1 MEEVFKNFYRTKEQV
16 EERKRLEK
24 EKEIDQEE
32 QKILEEFKD
41 AFLNNR
47 KCIVIRKGIFYP
59 TENHEKRIF
68 DKALARLKDVVTVS
82 TFINDKS
89 ESWDD
94 DNLFVEYKICYNF

>member
-24 EKEIDQEE
+24 EKEIDQEK

-41 AFLNNR
+41 AFFNNR

-59 TENHEKRIF
+59 AENHEKDIF
-68 DKALARLKDVVTVS
+68 DKALTRLKDVVTVS
-82 TFINDKS
+82 TFTKDKS
-89 ESWDD
+89 EYWDD